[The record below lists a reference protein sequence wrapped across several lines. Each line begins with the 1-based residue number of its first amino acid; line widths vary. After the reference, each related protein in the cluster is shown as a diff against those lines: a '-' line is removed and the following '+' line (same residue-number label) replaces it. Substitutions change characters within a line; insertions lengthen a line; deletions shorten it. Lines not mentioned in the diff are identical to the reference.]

1 MYPSRLLFLCS
12 SALIALS
19 SGAHAQDASGT
30 VTAQAAPETSS
41 PTTDEAAQ
49 IREIVVTGSNIRGIA
64 PAGTNV
70 VNLSRESIIES
81 GASTAM
87 QALAEIPQVTNAFN
101 QIPAVPNSFGVA
113 RTIVRPNIRN
123 IGTASGGS
131 STLVLIDGHRAVPAG
146 TLENT
151 PDVDVIPAGILERV
165 DVVADGGSAIYGS
178 DAVGGVI
185 NFITR
190 RRFDGFDAAAH
201 YGFADDY
208 RTVDVNVTAGKDW
221 GSGSAY
227 VSYFFIDQ
235 DAIFGRDRDYF
246 RQVSPSSGACAP
258 GTVSV
263 SRGADPFT
271 AVTTTYALPN
281 RVPGTKSSCDFTDN
295 ISIFPASQRHSVFGS
310 LTQNLRDGI
319 DLDVK
324 AFYTKRKSVI
334 STDLNQDGN
343 FFSISPQTG
352 TITPSNPYYVPID
365 PDPGQQSVA
374 FSYAGVFNDKGY
386 NDLDE
391 YGVTSTVT
399 ADISGDW
406 QVRVLG
412 NWGRSHVEASTPMID
427 AAAQTAALAGTT
439 FATAL
444 NPYNPGASNPAV
456 LAGIYQTSFSP
467 ATQELLNFR
476 AIFDGTVVSLPGGNA
491 RAAVGAEYVR
501 QTYSISQD
509 ILSAG
514 KATPVSSVPG
524 YGIRRVKSVFGELSI
539 PLVGA
544 DNRFGGVD
552 SLVIN
557 VSGRYDDYSDFGDTF
572 NPKFAVTYKPVD
584 WISVRGNWG
593 KSFNAPGLA
602 DSQGSSGAQLFAV
615 SPFRAA
621 SSPFFNDFFKPTII
635 LAGSNPKLRPQTAD
649 TWSVGIDLN
658 PPMVPGLRVSATYYN
673 IHMKDIIGTIPFFS
687 PTAYTPAYANFI
699 TLNPT
704 FAQAQA
710 ATAGLTPSGNFPNV
724 EALYGYAAFLGVS
737 PYVLMDARQNN
748 LGVLKQDGIDFNVNY
763 RRETGFGSVNAGVG
777 GTYTL
782 KRDLALT
789 AGQPFVDD
797 LVSPGNS
804 ALSLLVSLGAQVGNL
819 TGSARLNHSQGYD
832 LFPAVGSQTHVNS
845 FNTVDLFFSYDFEGT
860 GVLKDLS
867 LTLNVNNVF
876 DQDPPFY
883 NANNSFNNGY
893 ANGSTLGRLVQF
905 GIRKKI

>member
-1 MYPSRLLFLCS
+1 MRSSKRIFLS
-12 SALIALS
+12 SCALIGL
-19 SGAHAQDASGT
+19 AS
-30 VTAQAAPETSS
+30 TAQAQDSAAPSTVQADETAD
-41 PTTDEAAQ
+41 TTD
-49 IREIVVTGSNIRGIA
+49 IVVTGSNIRGIA

-70 VNLSRESIIES
+70 VNLSRESIVES

-87 QALAEIPQVTNAFN
+87 QALAEVPQVSNAFN
-101 QIPAVPNSFGVA
+101 QVPSVPSNFGVA
-113 RTIVRPNIRN
+113 RVIVRPNIRN
-123 IGTASGGS
+123 IGQASGGS

-151 PDVDVIPAGILERV
+151 PDVDVIPAGVLERV

-190 RRFDGFDAAAH
+190 RRFDGFEAAAH
-201 YGFADDY
+201 YGFADNY
-208 RTVDVNVTAGKDW
+208 KTVDVNVTAGKDW

-227 VSYFFIDQ
+227 LSYFFIDQ
-235 DAIFGRDRDYF
+235 DAIFGRDRDYV
-246 RQVSPSSGACAP
+246 RQVTANSGSCAP
-258 GTVSV
+258 GTV
-263 SRGADPFT
+263 T
-271 AVTTTYALPN
+271 VTRAFVPTTYALPN
-281 RVPGTKSSCDFTDN
+281 RVPGTRSTCDFTDN
-295 ISIFPASQRHSVFGS
+295 ISVFPSSQRHSLFGAFNQDVS
-310 LTQNLRDGI
+310 DSI
-319 DLDVK
+319 ELDVR

-365 PDPGQQSVA
+365 PDPGEQSVA

-391 YGVTSTVT
+391 YGVTTTVT
-399 ADISGDW
+399 ADIGGDW
-406 QVRVLG
+406 QLRALG
-412 NWGRSHVEASTPMID
+412 NWGRSHVEASTPMLD
-427 AAAQTAALAGTT
+427 TAAQTAALAGTT

-476 AIFDGTVVSLPGGNA
+476 GIFDGTVVTLPGGNA
-491 RAAVGAEYVR
+491 RAAVGAEYSR
-501 QTYSISQD
+501 QTYSIRQD
-509 ILSAG
+509 VLSSG
-514 KATPVSSVPG
+514 SLTPVSSVPG
-524 YGIRRVKSVFGELSI
+524 YGRREVKSVFGELSI
-539 PLVGA
+539 PIVGA
-544 DNRFGGVD
+544 DNQFGGVN
-552 SLVIN
+552 SLVVN

-584 WISVRGNWG
+584 WVSIRGNWG
-593 KSFNAPGLA
+593 QSFNAPGLA

-621 SSPFFNDFFKPTII
+621 TSPFFNDFFRPTII
-635 LAGSNPKLRPQTAD
+635 LAGSNPNLRPQTAD
-649 TWSVGIDLN
+649 TWSVGIDLD
-658 PPMVPGLRVSATYYN
+658 PPVVPGLRISATYYN

-687 PTAYTPAYANFI
+687 PTAYSPAYAAFI
-699 TLNPT
+699 TLDPT
-704 FAQAQA
+704 RAQSLA

-724 EALYGYAAFLGVS
+724 DALHDYAEFVLGTS

-763 RRETGFGSVNAGVG
+763 RQETGFGSINAGIG

-789 AGQPFVDD
+789 AGQPFIDD
-797 LVSPGNS
+797 LFSPGNS
-804 ALSLLVSLGAQVGNL
+804 DLSLLVSLGAQVGNL
-819 TGSARLNHSQGYD
+819 TGSARLNHSRGYD
-832 LFPAVGSQTHVNS
+832 VFPALGAQTHVNS
-845 FNTVDLFFSYDFEGT
+845 FNTVDLFFSYDFKGT
-860 GVLKDLS
+860 GVLQDLS

-883 NANNSFNNGY
+883 NQNNGY
-893 ANGSTLGRLVQF
+893 TNGSTLGRLVQF
-905 GIRKKI
+905 GIRKRI